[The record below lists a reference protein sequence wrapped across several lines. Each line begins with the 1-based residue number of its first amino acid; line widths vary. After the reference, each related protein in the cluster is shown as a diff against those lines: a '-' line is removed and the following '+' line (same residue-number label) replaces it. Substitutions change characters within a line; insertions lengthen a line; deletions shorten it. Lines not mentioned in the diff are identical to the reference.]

1 MSAPQEY
8 KKQQCRLYR
17 YPLHF
22 MLGAGNGYQFPD
34 DTGAEI
40 AFVGR
45 SNAGKSSAINTLTGQ
60 RSLART
66 SKQPG
71 RTQQVNF
78 FRINDSDQRIVD
90 LPGYGYAKVPE
101 RLRQAWRPLME
112 AYFLKRQSLRGL
124 IIIIDIRRGIAS
136 GDELILDWCCQAQL
150 PGHILL
156 TKSDKLSKAAASA
169 ALHGTRK
176 MLVDSPAITVQ
187 TFSSLKRT
195 GLDEA
200 YQTIE
205 SWFATATESNA
216 ASDA

>member
-1 MSAPQEY
+1 
-8 KKQQCRLYR
+8 
-17 YPLHF
+17 
-22 MLGAGNGYQFPD
+22 MLGAGNAYQFPED
-34 DTGAEI
+34 CGSEI

-78 FRINDSDQRIVD
+78 FQIGDSDQRIVD

-101 RLRQAWRPLME
+101 RLRRAWRPLME

-124 IIIIDIRRGIAS
+124 VIIVDIRRGIAS
-136 GDELILDWCCQAQL
+136 GDELILDWCRQAQL

-169 ALHGTRK
+169 TLHTTRK
-176 MLVDSPAITVQ
+176 MLADAPDISVQ
-187 TFSSLKRT
+187 TFSSLKRS
-195 GLDEA
+195 GLEEA
-200 YQTIE
+200 HRTIE
-205 SWFATATESNA
+205 DWLQTPSPVADNE
-216 ASDA
+216 